1 MRALG
6 WCTSTRSGSHT
17 TWAAPSTRC
26 WSRDRWR
33 EAFTWASARLSWRS
47 RRFARAS
54 TSGRRCSST
63 SPPPSST
70 CPRSRPSSSRRS
82 TLRAR
87 TAPRK
92 RGRVRSCL
100 SPPQSARRFM
110 TRSEFGSTRCR
121 SRPRRSSRRCG
132 GEQKANRRAMA
143 RRDSQPS
150 PIRRPSGSNRRPRTW
165 TVLRLP
171 RFKYLR
177 PKTAREAARMAA
189 DLGPH
194 AMFVAGG
201 TDLFPKLKRR
211 QFEVDALIG
220 LDFLSH
226 AIHRGEDETV
236 VDAGVTLA
244 AASADLDLRSG
255 YPGYAEAAG
264 LVSSPPLRNA
274 GTIGGNLCVDTR
286 CNYYDMTYEWRKAA
300 GFCIKKDGDI
310 CLVAPS
316 SPRCWAVSSSDTA
329 PMAIALGALVTLAGP
344 EGERELPVAA
354 LYRDDGIDYLAK
366 QPAEVVTSLR
376 LPAAGGTRT
385 AYVKLRRRGSI
396 DFPIAG
402 AAVALR
408 LDGST
413 VTSCRIVLSAV
424 ASHPLEADEASEFM
438 VGKQGD
444 EESIRA
450 AAEIAGRPAKPLDN
464 ADLSHFWR
472 KRMVRVIVE
481 QAFRSAIDQ

>member
-1 MRALG
+1 MWVAR
-6 WCTSTRSGSHT
+6 
-17 TWAAPSTRC
+17 STRC
-26 WSRDRWR
+26 WSKARSK
-33 EAFTWASARLSWRS
+33 AAYTWGSAKRSWKS
-47 RRFARAS
+47 RPSAKAS
-54 TSGRRCSST
+54 TNGRRCSST
-63 SPPPSST
+63 NRRRSST
-70 CPRSRPSSSRRS
+70 CQKCRHSSSRP
-82 TLRAR
+82 TTPKGP
-87 TAPRK
+87 TARK
-92 RGRVRSCL
+92 RPARVHCCL
-100 SPPQSARRFM
+100 SSLRSALRFSM
-110 TRSEFGSTRCR
+110 RWASGSTKSR
-121 SRPRRSSRRCG
+121 SRRRRSSKRC
-132 GEQKANRRAMA
+132 AATTRA
-143 RRDSQPS
+143 RRLDTGRRVFPTSRFRQPS
-150 PIRRPSGSNRRPRTW
+150 KLNHHRRNSI
-165 TVLRLP
+165 VLRLP

-177 PKTAREAARMAA
+177 PKTAREAARMAS
-189 DLGPH
+189 DLGPR

-211 QFEVDALIG
+211 QFDVEALID
-220 LDFLSH
+220 LSFLPRRV
-226 AIHRGEDETV
+226 HRDEDETV

-244 AASADLDLRSG
+244 DASAHADLRAM
-255 YPGYAEAAG
+255 YAGYAEAAG

-316 SPRCWAVSSSDTA
+316 SSRCWAVSSSDTA

-344 EGERELPVAA
+344 DDDRELPVAA

-366 QPAEVVTSLR
+366 RPYEVITSLQ
-376 LPAAGGTRT
+376 LPALNGTTT

-408 LDGST
+408 LDGAI

-424 ASHPLEADEASEFM
+424 ASHPVEAAEAGEFM
-438 VGKQGD
+438 VGKQID
-444 EESIRA
+444 EKSVRA
-450 AAEIAGRPAKPLDN
+450 AAEIAARPAKPLDN

-472 KRMVRVIVE
+472 KRMVRVVVE
-481 QAFRSAIDQ
+481 QALQRAATS